1 MLFQHL
7 TNWRQNEPLHWS
19 QFVCLRMTERLNRGS
34 RPHELTVLAEE
45 AADAHRDAVTLGALQ

>member
-7 TNWRQNEPLHWS
+7 TRARANEPLHWS

-34 RPHELTVLAEE
+34 RADDLKVLAEE
-45 AADAHRDAVTLGALQ
+45 AADAHRDAVTLEALQ

>member
-7 TNWRQNEPLHWS
+7 TNWQRNEPLHWS

-34 RPHELTVLAEE
+34 RPDELKVLAEE